1 MKLELRYERAF
12 LKDMQRLNPADY
24 ERAHRFL
31 FEQFPQ
37 LRQLYQIPGLRQISN
52 HATYYRFPLG
62 NHLVAL
68 EVTGQIVKFLRIV
81 PKPNIPAESRQ
92 S

>member
-12 LKDMQRLNPADY
+12 LRDLKRLDPADY
-24 ERAHRFL
+24 ERAHQFL

-37 LRQLYQIPGLRQISN
+37 LRQLYDIPGLRQISN
-52 HATYYRFPLG
+52 HAIYYRFPLG

-68 EVTGQIVKFLRIV
+68 EVTGQIVRFLRIV
-81 PKPNIPAESRQ
+81 PKPSITVES
-92 S
+92 SL